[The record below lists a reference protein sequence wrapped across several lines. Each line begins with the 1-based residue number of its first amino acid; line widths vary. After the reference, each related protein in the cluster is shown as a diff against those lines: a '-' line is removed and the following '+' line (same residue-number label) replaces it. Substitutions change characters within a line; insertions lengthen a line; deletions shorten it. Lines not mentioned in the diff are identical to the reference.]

1 MNDTLKHISI
11 SITSL
16 IENDAVQT
24 KKILDL

>member
-1 MNDTLKHISI
+1 LKHISI

-24 KKILDL
+24 KKIFDL